1 MPQYPWEFSKYLLVG
16 INVNS
21 IIRPQ
26 GNVYD
31 LDVKVASGLLEGW
44 MDSDGCHLGG
54 AEEKLC
60 IMELSGTRPM
70 FLQSRVMLVLQ
81 VLDLS
86 IHPTASAMLGLYT
99 FLCVL

>member
-1 MPQYPWEFSKYLLVG
+1 M
-16 INVNS
+16 
-21 IIRPQ
+21 
-26 GNVYD
+26 YD

-60 IMELSGTRPM
+60 ITELSGTRPM

-81 VLDLS
+81 VLDLG
-86 IHPTASAMLGLYT
+86 IHPTASAMCAVIILNPNCTYIRIASFPDSTPQL
-99 FLCVL
+99 FIALCIKVR